1 MMINYTQSKTYPIE
15 NVSTLL
21 FGHEYDITP
30 YLKENVQWNKVMSV
44 IVSFREN
51 YNDFAGRFL
60 KSTLIHNA
68 IERYSNHKLHYIDD
82 IGCDFYVPEKKVRL
96 EFKGGIKLFQHR
108 AKKTV
113 EIRLKNFNGNVT
125 ELEKSFDYLVLCD
138 GDTIGVVSYDNILQY
153 YKKMENYHVNGAN
166 PNIHGF
172 SGWLNI
178 KKTGP
183 LNEDLRGEMVEV
195 LKNKF
200 NASFYLKKQ

>member
-125 ELEKSFDYLVLCD
+125 ELEKSFDYLLLCD
-138 GDTIGVVSYDNILQY
+138 GDTIGVVSYDNILQHTY
-153 YKKMENYHVNGAN
+153 N
-166 PNIHGF
+166 
-172 SGWLNI
+172 
-178 KKTGP
+178 KTDGIYCKIP
-183 LNEDLRGEMVEV
+183 HNVIEFFIETGDVKVTDTNLTDFQNKIINSV
-195 LKNKF
+195 LDEIDAAY
-200 NASFYLKKQ
+200 ASNS